1 MRLTGGRWGGRS
13 LRSARGVVR
22 PTSDR
27 VRESIF
33 ARLGDLDAAS
43 VLDLYAGTGALGLEA
58 LSRGAGSLV
67 CVERA
72 PQCLAALRAN
82 VERLGAGAAVEVIS
96 GDASRALRRL
106 ARSGARFDLVF
117 LDPPYASDELE
128 RALAG
133 LREHGLLRPGALV
146 VIERSRRHSLPD
158 GHGLEVLDERR
169 HGDTLVTRLVAPD
182 GVNSEAGDGGSVDLQ
197 RDRHPP
203 PGRDEDGIPI
213 ERRSAPER
221 TTPEMSDAQRAKR
234 IALFPASFDPVTNGH
249 LDIVDRSLQ
258 VFDELVLG
266 IAENVAKT
274 GSFTIEERM
283 EMLDTVLGHDPRIR
297 VTTFDTLT
305 VEFAK
310 QIGAQVVIRGVRAM
324 SDFEYEFEMALM
336 NRHLQPE
343 VETVFMMASQEYLY
357 VSSSRLKELARFG
370 RNVDEFVPPSVA
382 KKLVE
387 RLGRA

>member
-1 MRLTGGRWGGRS
+1 
-13 LRSARGVVR
+13 
-22 PTSDR
+22 
-27 VRESIF
+27 
-33 ARLGDLDAAS
+33 
-43 VLDLYAGTGALGLEA
+43 
-58 LSRGAGSLV
+58 
-67 CVERA
+67 
-72 PQCLAALRAN
+72 
-82 VERLGAGAAVEVIS
+82 
-96 GDASRALRRL
+96 
-106 ARSGARFDLVF
+106 
-117 LDPPYASDELE
+117 
-128 RALAG
+128 
-133 LREHGLLRPGALV
+133 
-146 VIERSRRHSLPD
+146 
-158 GHGLEVLDERR
+158 
-169 HGDTLVTRLVAPD
+169 
-182 GVNSEAGDGGSVDLQ
+182 
-197 RDRHPP
+197 
-203 PGRDEDGIPI
+203 
-213 ERRSAPER
+213 
-221 TTPEMSDAQRAKR
+221 MSDAQRAKR